1 MTLSE
6 FKKRA
11 SDNSKFLD
19 PDAIGKVMGMLLDM
33 PLEQMYS
40 PEMNRIP
47 ETGERDPFIYIAAEP
62 TPLNGNKSIP
72 SLTLKDFIGA
82 VCEMSQSSVTNHP
95 YHAVMKSLSLWHK
108 YMVPATYQP
117 KGEFI

>member
-6 FKKRA
+6 FNSRA
-11 SDNSKFLD
+11 SENRMMD
-19 PDAIGKVMGMLLDM
+19 PDAVGKIMELLLDM

-82 VCEMSQSSVTNHP
+82 VCEMSQRSVTNHP
-95 YHAVMKSLSLWHK
+95 YRAVMKSLSLWHK
-108 YMVPATYQP
+108 YMVPATHLP